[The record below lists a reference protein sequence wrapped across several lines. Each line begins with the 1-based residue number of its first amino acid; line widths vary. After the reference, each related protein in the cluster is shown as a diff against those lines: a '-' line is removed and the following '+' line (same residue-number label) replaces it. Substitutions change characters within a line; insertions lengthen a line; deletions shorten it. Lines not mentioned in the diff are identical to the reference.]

1 MEIGVEAP
9 ADEALVRGLQEA
21 RMEAGGTVV
30 GGYGQF
36 QGEWVKVG
44 SDEPYDG
51 TARVRRL
58 VLFVA
63 HDFAS
68 LGAPIRAYTELEWE
82 DAIACDGCEGS
93 VEVEQAFLE
102 WRAAGDLLS
111 LRAGLVLV
119 PMGIV
124 NQWHEPPVFH
134 GVDRPRFDQLV
145 IPSTWRE
152 LGVGVVGRAGVAR
165 WELYAL
171 TALDPSALG
180 PEGLVG
186 ARTLGAASPADAG
199 ALSGRFEAEPILG
212 FVVGASGYASD
223 AGGAIDAYSATGERL
238 DLSIP
243 ILGASADVRW
253 RRGGLEARAVGA
265 MWWLPESDDLMEALR
280 ADGSPYFQEGGG
292 AVATRIQGGY
302 VEVAFDVLHF
312 FDAGDH
318 QLLPFAR
325 LEAYDTNAAVPEGW
339 ERDPAKNVQEG
350 TFGLSYRPIP
360 SVVVKAD
367 LQLRDREYGLDEQ
380 QWDVGFGYMF

>member
-1 MEIGVEAP
+1 MDVGVEVP
-9 ADEALVRGLQEA
+9 VDEALVRGLQDA
-21 RMEAGGTVV
+21 RMDAGGTVV

-36 QGEWVKVG
+36 QGEWRKVG
-44 SDEPYDG
+44 PDDPYEG

-58 VLFVA
+58 VVFVA
-63 HDFAS
+63 HDFSAM
-68 LGAPIRAYTELEWE
+68 GAPIRAYTELEWE

-102 WRAAGDLLS
+102 WRLAGDLAL

-152 LGVGVVGRAGVAR
+152 LGVGMVGRAGVAR
-165 WELYAL
+165 WELYAH
-171 TALDPSALG
+171 TPLDPAGLG
-180 PEGLVG
+180 PEGLING
-186 ARTLGAASPADAG
+186 RTLGSVSPADAI
-199 ALSGRFEAEPILG
+199 AVSGRFEAEPLLG

-223 AGGAIDAYSATGERL
+223 AGGALDAWSPTGERL

-243 ILGASADVRW
+243 VLGAEVDARW
-253 RRGGLEARAVGA
+253 RRGGLEARVIGA
-265 MWWLPESDDLMEALR
+265 AWALPEADDLMEALR
-280 ADGSPYFQEGGG
+280 EDGSPYFPEGTG
-292 AVATRIQGGY
+292 AVASRTQGGY
-302 VEVAFDVLHF
+302 VEVAYDVFHPFDV
-312 FDAGDH
+312 GDH

-325 LEAYDTNAAVPEGW
+325 LEAYDTNAAVPDGW
-339 ERDPAKNVQEG
+339 DRDPALNIQEG

-360 SVVVKAD
+360 TVVFKAD

-380 QWDVGFGYMF
+380 QWNAGFGYMF